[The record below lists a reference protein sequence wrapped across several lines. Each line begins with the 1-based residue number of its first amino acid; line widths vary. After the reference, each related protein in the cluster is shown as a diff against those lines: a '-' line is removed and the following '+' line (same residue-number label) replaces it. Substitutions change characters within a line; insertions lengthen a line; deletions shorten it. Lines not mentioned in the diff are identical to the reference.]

1 MPELDFQVAGV
12 EPVRHAAAPALDFR
26 LAISQNGE
34 PAAIQSIALQC
45 QIRIDARRR
54 RYDADEQAR
63 LTDLFGE
70 PGRWSQTLSNM
81 FWTHAA
87 VVVPPF
93 SEKTTTVPLS
103 VPCTFDFNIAAT
115 KYFHGLRD
123 GEVPL
128 ELLFSGSVF
137 YRNGDG
143 RLEMDLISW
152 NKEAHFRL
160 PVSTWQ
166 QMMDLYYPNRAWL
179 SVDRELFDA
188 LYAYKRAAGLTSFDE
203 ALARLLPETRQA
215 KAS

>member
-1 MPELDFQVAGV
+1 MPELDFRVAGV
-12 EPVRHAAAPALDFR
+12 EPLRHAAAPALDFR
-26 LAISQNGE
+26 LAITQDGE
-34 PAAIQSIALQC
+34 PVAIQSIALQC

-54 RYDADEQAR
+54 RYGEDEQAR

-70 PGRWSQTLSNM
+70 PDRWSRTLNNM
-81 FWTHAA
+81 FWTHAS

-93 SEKTTTVPLS
+93 SDRTTTVLLP
-103 VPCTFDFNIAAT
+103 VPCTFDFNVAAT

-137 YRNGDG
+137 YRTGEG
-143 RLEMDLISW
+143 RLEMSLISW
-152 NKEAHFRL
+152 NKEARFRL

-188 LYAYKRAAGLTSFDE
+188 LYAYKRAAGLTSFDA
-203 ALARLLPETRQA
+203 ALARLLPQSRQA